1 MEPTQ
6 GTSPHG
12 EPTGYYGNPR
22 HAVFADPLRNSY
34 FLLKSAERRNL
45 LYVVVVAICVI
56 CTVLVA
62 TTWNYKTYVV
72 RVDNATGRIET
83 GGQLKAT
90 NYEPREVEIQ
100 HFLVEFINNVRSVPM
115 DPVVLKQNWNKA
127 DHFLTKE
134 ASKKLATFVQKD
146 NPALK
151 MGHQTVTPQI
161 NSIQLYPGSSNIY
174 QVRWIEKEYSMNG
187 DLTNRATQYA
197 GLFQIV
203 INPPTSEENI
213 LINPLGIFIKDL
225 TITAETQT
233 VNKEVE

>member
-12 EPTGYYGNPR
+12 EPTRYYGNQR

-90 NYEPREVEIQ
+90 NYSDGSSRVETELEQ
-100 HFLVEFINNVRSVPM
+100 GGSFLDERSV
-115 DPVVLKQNWNKA
+115 NE
-127 DHFLTKE
+127 TC
-134 ASKKLATFVQKD
+134 
-146 NPALK
+146 
-151 MGHQTVTPQI
+151 
-161 NSIQLYPGSSNIY
+161 
-174 QVRWIEKEYSMNG
+174 
-187 DLTNRATQYA
+187 DLC
-197 GLFQIV
+197 
-203 INPPTSEENI
+203 SE
-213 LINPLGIFIKDL
+213 G
-225 TITAETQT
+225 
-233 VNKEVE
+233 

>member
-1 MEPTQ
+1 M
-6 GTSPHG
+6 
-12 EPTGYYGNPR
+12 
-22 HAVFADPLRNSY
+22 
-34 FLLKSAERRNL
+34 
-45 LYVVVVAICVI
+45 
-56 CTVLVA
+56 
-62 TTWNYKTYVV
+62 
-72 RVDNATGRIET
+72 
-83 GGQLKAT
+83 
-90 NYEPREVEIQ
+90 
-100 HFLVEFINNVRSVPM
+100 
-115 DPVVLKQNWNKA
+115 
-127 DHFLTKE
+127 TKE
-134 ASKKLATFVQKD
+134 ASTKLATFVQKD

-174 QVRWIEKEYSMNG
+174 QVRWSEKEYSMNG